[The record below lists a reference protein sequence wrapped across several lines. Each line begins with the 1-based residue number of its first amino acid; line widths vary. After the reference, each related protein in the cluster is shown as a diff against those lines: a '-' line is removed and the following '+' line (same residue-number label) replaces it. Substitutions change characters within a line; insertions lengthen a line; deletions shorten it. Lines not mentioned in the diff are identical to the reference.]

1 MSKVLNCINESDIF
15 ITRKDYN
22 RKPSII
28 LYTRNIDKEEFNK
41 IVIPKYENSTF
52 ERKRTIQNIFFF
64 IIFLLFL
71 SSFYFLS
78 ITSFL
83 VPALMVFPAIIA
95 IIYNYTT
102 KVLDKKYYNK
112 RIGVYVYLT
121 EKFTRFDYSLVKKHC
136 EENFLLW
143 SDAVVD
149 AELYGCEEAEKYVR
163 KIINIAQLRKANKEK
178 TEKEILA
185 NRWVE
190 HNQYAE
196 NQYIA
201 EKEIY

>member
-28 LYTRNIDKEEFNK
+28 LYTRNVDKEEFNK
-41 IVIPKYENSTF
+41 IVIPKYENFTF

-64 IIFLLFL
+64 IIVLLFL